1 MYSIYAFLL
10 GICIK
15 LYDDIIDLKLNINNI
30 ILESIKHLIIL
41 FTVLLSYNDF
51 PLAISLL
58 LLLLINPGIDTD
70 YWKGFLPLLIIL
82 CIISYKS
89 SNSINILG
97 PIILLIPFCII
108 AYIEDKLF
116 IKEISIYKLIA
127 RLFGF
132 IVLLF
137 VLPYNIDSYLE
148 NLFPSLF
155 SNTHFTST
163 MLYSVQGCFLV
174 SILTQ
179 LYFLFIN
186 KNITVINQLNVPTE
200 KNNSYFSTIR
210 NYLIYIFNNTS
221 K

>member
-1 MYSIYAFLL
+1 MYSIYAILL

-15 LYDDIIDLKLNINNI
+15 LYDDIVDLKLNIKLNINNI

-41 FTVLLSYNDF
+41 FAVLLSHNDF

-70 YWKGFLPLLIIL
+70 YWKGFLPLLIL
-82 CIISYKS
+82 VCIISYKG
-89 SNSINILG
+89 SINILG

-116 IKEISIYKLIA
+116 IKEISIYKFLV

-132 IVLLF
+132 IVLLLI
-137 VLPYNIDSYLE
+137 LPYNINNYLE
-148 NLFPSLF
+148 LSYPSF
-155 SNTHFTST
+155 FKDTKFTEV
-163 MLYSVQGCFLV
+163 MLYTVQGCFII

-179 LYFLFIN
+179 LYYLFIN
-186 KNITVINQLNVPTE
+186 KDVGNINKMNTITE
-200 KNNSYFSTIR
+200 KNNSYFSNIMQFFYK
-210 NYLIYIFNNTS
+210 YLNI
-221 K
+221 